1 MPPRSDDSHM
11 DAEPREGV
19 LGLLGRRIR
28 RRRLVAAG
36 LGVAGLGAA
45 AAGSALVVGR
55 GDAAPAPAKGSSSGA
70 VVANTLEPTVTPVPA
85 TSGGVAAAPL
95 TSTPAEVEVSGQVAP
110 LAPVPEGMALVTSPR
125 LPLFGI
131 GSEQLEGILRGQI
144 VDWAE
149 AGSPARLPVEVLA
162 IEGQEPA
169 GTTPTATFPD
179 YDALVAGFAD
189 HPGGVA
195 LVPLDQVNF
204 RANVLSVDGV
214 DPLRDGSDD
223 GGGPILRIGV
233 VGDIVPGRN
242 VHAKMAFYG
251 DFTHPF
257 LEVADTLAS
266 FDLTIANLEGNLSAT
281 LPQPADIHSFSF
293 VSDPA
298 MIDGFKLAGI
308 DAVSLANNH
317 AHWNSEGWGAQ
328 GLLDT
333 MDALEAANLPF
344 FGAGRTLDEAR
355 QPWVTEVKG
364 LSVAVLGVDGVT
376 ANLDYPERD
385 EEMGVVGPDWGAGP
399 DSPGTNPFAYDQVV
413 ADIAAA
419 VEQYDIVIPYLHM
432 GAEYRWIV
440 PAWVQEIA
448 HGAIDAGATMVV
460 TNHPH
465 IIQGME
471 VYGGKPIVYSVGNFI
486 FDQMYSVDTRQGLIL
501 EITLRG
507 SQVAGI
513 RTRGVEIQD
522 FHQPRLMTEG
532 EQAAIMDRF
541 WRSTDRLAER

>member
-1 MPPRSDDSHM
+1 MPPRSDHSPM
-11 DAEPREGV
+11 DAEPEEGD
-19 LGLLGRRIR
+19 LGLLGRRIQR
-28 RRRLVAAG
+28 RKLVAAG

-45 AAGSALVVGR
+45 ATGVALVGGQ
-55 GDAAPAPAKGSSSGA
+55 GDSTQAPSSGA
-70 VVANTLEPTVTPVPA
+70 AVVNAQEPGPTPAPT
-85 TSGGVAAAPL
+85 TSGGAAAPP
-95 TSTPAEVEVSGQVAP
+95 TGTPAEMEASDQVVSGAM
-110 LAPVPEGMALVTSPR
+110 VPEGMALVTSPR

-131 GSEQLEGILRGQI
+131 GSEQLQGILGGQI
-144 VDWAE
+144 VDWTE
-149 AGSPARLPVEVLA
+149 AGSAARLPVEVLA
-162 IEGQEPA
+162 LEGQASAGVTPA
-169 GTTPTATFPD
+169 ATFPD
-179 YDALVAGFAD
+179 YDALVAGFVD

-195 LVPLDQVNF
+195 LVPLEQVDF

-214 DPLRDGSDD
+214 DPLRDGGD
-223 GGGPILRIGV
+223 GGEPLVRIGV

-242 VHAKMAFYG
+242 VHAKMVFYG

-266 FDLTIANLEGNLSAT
+266 FDLTVANLEGNLSAT
-281 LPQPADIHSFSF
+281 LPQPSDIHSFSF

-298 MIDGFKLAGI
+298 MIEGLKLAGI

-317 AHWNSEGWGAQ
+317 SHWNSEGWGAQ

-333 MDALEAANLPF
+333 IDALEAADLPF
-344 FGAGRTLDEAR
+344 FGAGRTLHEAR

-376 ANLDYPERD
+376 ANLDYPDRD
-385 EEMGVVGPDWGAGP
+385 EEMGVVGPDWGAGS

-507 SQVAGI
+507 PRVVGI
-513 RTRGVEIQD
+513 RTHGVEIQD
-522 FHQPRLMTEG
+522 FHQPRLMTGG

-541 WRSTDRLAER
+541 WRSTYRLADRG

>member
-1 MPPRSDDSHM
+1 MPPRFDDLGTES
-11 DAEPREGV
+11 ETREAPDR
-19 LGLLGRRIR
+19 LLGRRVR

-45 AAGSALVVGR
+45 AAGTALVVGQQDPVR
-55 GDAAPAPAKGSSSGA
+55 APVGGPAGGTAARALAPSATSLPPSAPEPAGAPATGTPVAAGSDR
-70 VVANTLEPTVTPVPA
+70 VVA
-85 TSGGVAAAPL
+85 GGL
-95 TSTPAEVEVSGQVAP
+95 
-110 LAPVPEGMALVTSPR
+110 VPEAMALVASPR

-131 GSEQLEGILRGQI
+131 GSADLEGILSGQL
-144 VDWAE
+144 VDWAD
-149 AGSPARLPVEVLA
+149 AGSAARLPVEVLA
-162 IEGQEPA
+162 LEGQAPA
-169 GTTPTATFPD
+169 GATPVATFPD
-179 YDALVAGFAD
+179 YDALVAGLGD
-189 HPGGVA
+189 RPGGVA
-195 LVPLDQVNF
+195 LVPLEQVDF
-204 RANVLSVDGV
+204 RVNVLSVDGV
-214 DPLRDGSDD
+214 DPLRDGDDD
-223 GGGPILRIGV
+223 GAKPLLRIGV

-242 VHAKMAFYG
+242 VHAKMVFYG

-257 LEVADTLAS
+257 LEVADSLAA
-266 FDLTIANLEGNLSAT
+266 FDLTFANLEGNLSAA
-281 LPQPADIHSFSF
+281 LPQPEDIHSFSF

-317 AHWNSEGWGAQ
+317 AHWNDEGWGAQ

-333 MDALEAANLPF
+333 IDALEAADFPF
-344 FGAGRTLDEAR
+344 FGAGRTLEEAR

-364 LSVAVLGVDGVT
+364 LSVALLGVDGVT
-376 ANLDYPERD
+376 ANLDYPDRD
-385 EEMGVVGPDWGAGP
+385 EDLGVVGADWGAGP

-413 ADIAAA
+413 ADVTAA
-419 VEQYDIVIPYLHM
+419 VKQYDIVIPYLHM

-448 HGAIDAGATMVV
+448 YGAIDAGATMVV

-465 IIQGME
+465 VIQGME
-471 VYGGKPIVYSVGNFI
+471 TYGGKPIVYSVGNFI

-507 SQVAGI
+507 SRVVGI

-522 FHQPRLMTEG
+522 FNQPRLMTDG